1 MRRPEPA
8 RPCDAA
14 GRGSHLVRG
23 AFLAAAVGG
32 CAGPQSALDPAGPY
46 ARSIAT
52 HWWAMLAVGALVFL
66 AVLTLFAWA
75 IWRAPR
81 ARPLDEPPAESGD
94 DDATARAKTRAVG
107 VGVGVAGL
115 VLVGVLAHSVLV
127 AAETATRPDE
137 AEADVEVVGHQWWW
151 EVRYLHAEPSRHVTA
166 ANELHLPVGRP
177 VRVRLRAGDVIHSFW
192 VPNLQGK
199 IDMIPGRENT
209 LRLLA
214 DRPGEWRGQCAEY
227 CGLQHARMAF
237 AVVAHPPAE
246 YAAWRAREARPA
258 VAPTDSLAR
267 AGAAVFLRAQCAYCH
282 TVRGTP
288 AAGSVGPD
296 LTHVASRRTLAAGIL
311 PNTTGHR
318 GGWILDPQSLKPGAH
333 MPPTPLAG
341 PELRALLAY
350 LETLR

>member
-1 MRRPEPA
+1 MRRAELA
-8 RPCDAA
+8 RRRGTA
-14 GRGSHLVRG
+14 GRVARRAVG
-23 AFLAAAVGG
+23 ALLAVTVGG

-52 HWWAMLAVGALVFL
+52 HWWVMLALGAAVFL
-66 AVLTLFAWA
+66 VVITLFAWS

-107 VGVGVAGL
+107 LGVGTSGV

-137 AEADVEVVGHQWWW
+137 AEADVEIVGHQWWW
-151 EVRYLHAEPSRHVTA
+151 EVRYLHPEPSQRITA

-177 VRVRLRAGDVIHSFW
+177 VRVRLRASDVIHSFW

-214 DRPGEWRGQCAEY
+214 DRPGEWRGQCAEF
-227 CGLQHARMAF
+227 CGLQHAKMAF
-237 AVVAHPPAE
+237 VVVAHLPAE
-246 YAAWRAREARPA
+246 YDAWRAREAAPA
-258 VAPTDSLAR
+258 PAPADSLAR
-267 AGAAVFLRAQCAYCH
+267 AGAAVFQRAQCAYCH
-282 TVRGTP
+282 AIRGTP
-288 AAGSVGPD
+288 AAASVGPD

-318 GGWILDPQSLKPGAH
+318 GGWILDPQSIKPGAR
-333 MPPTPLAG
+333 MPPTPLGG

-350 LETLR
+350 LERLR